1 MKIFQIFVTIL
12 GVCMSLG
19 YFPQAYKIYKLKSAK
34 EISLINYSILSLGN
48 FVWFLYGLIT
58 SDTVLI
64 VSFAVAV
71 IGSWTILVL
80 VFKYR

>member
-1 MKIFQIFVTIL
+1 MEIFKIFVTIL

-34 EISLINYSILSLGN
+34 EISLINYSVLSFGN
-48 FVWFLYGLIT
+48 FVWFLYGVLT
-58 SDTVLI
+58 SDMVLI

-71 IGSWTILVL
+71 VGSWTILGL
-80 VFKYR
+80 VIKYR